1 MPEIRHVTLSKAHR
15 ETPTGRELIALLTE
29 LSADGNVSREEMERL
44 RARLEVD
51 RGVDFP
57 ALSFL
62 YETIDQSQW
71 TVRSRKTSWT
81 IWPSPL
87 SGCFPRTFDLLR
99 RPSGKKHVR
108 PGA

>member
-1 MPEIRHVTLSKAHR
+1 MC
-15 ETPTGRELIALLTE
+15 
-29 LSADGNVSREEMERL
+29 
-44 RARLEVD
+44 RARSGTVASALEVD

-108 PGA
+108 PGRVAERETRRLAYDHRTC